1 MTDDTLPWVK
11 ETHGQAMAPTIR
23 FSGCVNGRKRRRN
36 INIQAVADVAILPG
50 VFDQI
55 AVTGTISSLSDHV
68 LKLLKPSLFYG
79 S

>member
-1 MTDDTLPWVK
+1 
-11 ETHGQAMAPTIR
+11 MAPTIR